1 MMSLHFTKYLPD
13 SEKELHGII
22 ENNLEGIEK
31 GILLLEREK
40 GLPNGIPDFLC
51 VDSGKRIVII
61 EVKLHQ
67 DENILFQALRYYNDV
82 DKNRYVLANVFKENR
97 IDPSQH
103 PRVILIA
110 EDFSND
116 IKNMVT
122 LVKPEVEL
130 FIYQALKINEDEGIV
145 FIPIITPKLEE
156 SIIAESPSAESIY
169 EYLQN
174 KSLHIIMDE
183 ARKLIIAINKDIEEY
198 YSYSYIGFK
207 YKGRLVATIGAHRQS
222 FDISYSNSDDKGSI
236 EFSYQRITSA
246 TDDYSEA
253 INKINDTVETL
264 RKIRN

>member
-1 MMSLHFTKYLPD
+1 MPD

-22 ENNLEGIEK
+22 ENNLESLEK
-31 GILLLEREK
+31 GLSLLEREK

-82 DKNRYVLANVFKENR
+82 DKNRYVLASVFRENK

-116 IKNMVT
+116 TKNLTT
-122 LVKPEVEL
+122 LVIPEVEL
-130 FIYQALKINEDEGIV
+130 IIYQAVKLGDDEGIV
-145 FIPIITPKLEE
+145 FIPIITPKIEE
-156 SIIAESPSAESIY
+156 SVIAESPRIENIY

-174 KSLHIIMDE
+174 KSLHAVIDKTRERIKDV
-183 ARKLIIAINKDIEEY
+183 NNDIEEY
-198 YSYSYIGFK
+198 PTYSYIGFK
-207 YKGRLVATIGAHRQS
+207 YKGRLIAIIRAQRQS
-222 FDISYSNSDDKGSI
+222 FDLSYANSDDKGFI
-236 EFSYQRITSA
+236 EFSYQRITNPN
-246 TDDYSEA
+246 DDYSEP
-253 INKINDTVETL
+253 INKIKDSIEILKKL
-264 RKIRN
+264 RN